1 MRFRSDT
8 QHIGGEII
16 FLIRVHIGF
25 FLSDFALG
33 DIVQPWRPNEY
44 FPNRSLELHLTHTT

>member
-8 QHIGGEII
+8 QHIDGEII
-16 FLIRVHIGF
+16 FLFCVHIGF

-44 FPNRSLELHLTHTT
+44 LPNRSPKLQLTHTT